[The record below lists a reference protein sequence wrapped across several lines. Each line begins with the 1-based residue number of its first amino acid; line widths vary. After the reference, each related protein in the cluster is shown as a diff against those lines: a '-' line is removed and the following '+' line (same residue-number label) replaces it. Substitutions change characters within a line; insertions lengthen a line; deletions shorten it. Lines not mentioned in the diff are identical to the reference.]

1 MPAPASPFDPLAR
14 MEPGEDRFV
23 IRENDPDGPA
33 VIAFWAHQRRNRTV
47 KRYGADPELSGDA
60 RRLRDADIA
69 QCAEAEEKALTW
81 SERQHGG
88 EAATEERASYAGAA
102 LSEEQ
107 VAAAKRQ
114 KHEVE
119 AIRNLR
125 EAAYHLKEM
134 LDVDGPAAT
143 AEVIE
148 AHQST
153 NANADA
159 LQYGARVAA

>member
-23 IRENDPDGPA
+23 IRENDPVGSQTISA
-33 VIAFWAHQRRNRTV
+33 WAHFKRNYLF
-47 KRYGADPELSGDA
+47 KRYGTEPVGEAARLLKSEL
-60 RRLRDADIA
+60 A

-81 SERQHGG
+81 AARQHGG
-88 EAATEERASYAGAA
+88 EAAIEERASYAGAA

-114 KHEVE
+114 KHEAE
-119 AIRNLR
+119 ANRNLR

-143 AEVIE
+143 PEVIE

>member
-14 MEPGEDRFV
+14 MEPGEDRFA
-23 IRENDPDGPA
+23 IREKDPVGPA
-33 VIAFWAHQRRNRTV
+33 AITAWSHLRRNYLF
-47 KRYGADPELSGDA
+47 KRYGTEPVGEAARLLKSEL
-60 RRLRDADIA
+60 A

-107 VAAAKRQ
+107 VLLAKRQ
-114 KHEVE
+114 KHEAE

-143 AEVIE
+143 PEVIE